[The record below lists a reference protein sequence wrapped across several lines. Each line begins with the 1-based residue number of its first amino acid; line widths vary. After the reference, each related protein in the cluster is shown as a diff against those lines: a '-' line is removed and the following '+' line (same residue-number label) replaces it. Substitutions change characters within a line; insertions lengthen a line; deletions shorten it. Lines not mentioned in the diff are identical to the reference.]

1 MPLHMIILDNDDF
14 VEYARPK
21 TAEPKAM
28 KRKGGQIN
36 NKKKQSLNET
46 ETKNN

>member
-1 MPLHMIILDNDDF
+1 MPLHMIVLDNDDL

-28 KRKGGQIN
+28 KRSGRIN
-36 NKKKQSLNET
+36 IKKMQSMNET
-46 ETKNN
+46 ETKNNS